1 MTASWFEDRTVMVT
15 GGAGFIGSHVV
26 DRLAAVG
33 AGHIVVVDNLFLGQ
47 ESNLESARA
56 SGASVIFCRED
67 ACDTDRLRKI
77 ALSHGASVM
86 FDLAT
91 IPLPASLKR
100 PRWSAET
107 IYALAMAAA
116 ELAREGT
123 IERLV
128 HCSTSEVYGS
138 AAYSPMDED
147 HPLAT
152 RTPYA
157 AAKAAGD
164 LLLQSYARSFDTPCV
179 IVRPFNT
186 YGPRQNDGN
195 YAGVIPITLRRVLD
209 GRPPVIFGDGNQT
222 RDFTYVEDTA
232 ALMVALAEL
241 PNLDEVPVN
250 VASGN
255 EVRIRDLVAA
265 LCRSLDYDGEW
276 EWRDQRAGD
285 VRRHV
290 AGTARLAGLVGQ
302 PQFVGL
308 DDGLSKTVEWYKR
321 HHHNPPRYS

>member
-1 MTASWFEDRTVMVT
+1 MVT
-15 GGAGFIGSHVV
+15 GGVGFIGSHVV

-47 ESNLESARA
+47 ESNFESARA

-116 ELAREGT
+116 ELAVRE
-123 IERLV
+123 LSNAW
-128 HCSTSEVYGS
+128 ST
-138 AAYSPMDED
+138 ARPRRCTARPPTAPMDED

-157 AAKAAGD
+157 AEKPLGTGF
-164 LLLQSYARSFDTPCV
+164 SSPTPARST
-179 IVRPFNT
+179 RP
-186 YGPRQNDGN
+186 
-195 YAGVIPITLRRVLD
+195 A
-209 GRPPVIFGDGNQT
+209 
-222 RDFTYVEDTA
+222 
-232 ALMVALAEL
+232 
-241 PNLDEVPVN
+241 
-250 VASGN
+250 
-255 EVRIRDLVAA
+255 
-265 LCRSLDYDGEW
+265 
-276 EWRDQRAGD
+276 
-285 VRRHV
+285 
-290 AGTARLAGLVGQ
+290 
-302 PQFVGL
+302 
-308 DDGLSKTVEWYKR
+308 
-321 HHHNPPRYS
+321 